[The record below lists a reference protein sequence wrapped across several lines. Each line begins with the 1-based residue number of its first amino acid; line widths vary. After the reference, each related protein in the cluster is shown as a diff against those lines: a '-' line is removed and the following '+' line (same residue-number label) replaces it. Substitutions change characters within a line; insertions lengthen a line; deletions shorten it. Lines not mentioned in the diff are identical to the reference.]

1 MKALQRKEP
10 YMTKKQSTRREILRG
25 GLALAGLGVFGI
37 PEWALP
43 ALAQSETLVPFTD
56 LPENINLTP
65 TADRRL
71 LDIRRIDGP
80 FTPKD
85 QFFTTQH
92 YGHPEVDPATFR
104 LKVTGLVNRPKSL
117 SLDELRKIGSGDLVA
132 GFECSGNRRPLQ
144 GLSGNGRW
152 TGVPLKAVLDS
163 AGVKASAREFVFFG
177 ADHGE
182 EEIEFRAQKFKLD
195 QQFGRSLPREKAM
208 SAEPFLAW
216 AMNGE
221 PLTRHQGS
229 PLRLIVPGWYGV
241 ANVKW
246 LLQIHVQEDQYLG
259 KYQARWYRT
268 LKGEM
273 IDGEMKWKETAIT
286 QMKLKSFIA
295 RVTRDGSRHKVL
307 GVVLHDGTPVKS
319 VEVRVDQGPWQ
330 PAAMDASTS
339 GKYSWKFFTYT
350 WNGATPGEHT
360 LVSRVTDVNGKVQ
373 PTVEELETKK
383 SFLEDNSQHPRKVM
397 VS

>member
-1 MKALQRKEP
+1 
-10 YMTKKQSTRREILRG
+10 MTSEIKRREILKG
-25 GLALAGLGVFGI
+25 SLALAGLSVFGV
-37 PEWALP
+37 PEWAIP
-43 ALAQSETLVPFTD
+43 ALAQGETLVPFTD
-56 LPENINLTP
+56 LPKDMNLTP
-65 TADRRL
+65 TADRRT
-71 LDIRRIDGP
+71 LDIRKIDGP

-104 LKVTGLVNRPKSL
+104 LKVSGLVDRPKSF
-117 SLDELRKIGSGDLVA
+117 SLDELRKMGSVELVA

-152 TGVPLKAVLDS
+152 TGVPLKTVLNS

-177 ADHGE
+177 ADHGLE
-182 EEIEFRAQKFKLD
+182 DIEWRTQTFKLE

-208 SAEPFLAW
+208 SSEPMLVY

-246 LLQIHVQEDQYLG
+246 LSQIHVQEDQYLG
-259 KYQARWYRT
+259 KFQARWYRT

-273 IDGEMKWKETAIT
+273 IDGEMKWKETAVT
-286 QMKLKSFIA
+286 HMQLKSFIA
-295 RVTRDGSRHKVL
+295 RVTREGERYKVL
-307 GVVLHDGTPVKS
+307 GVVLNDGTPLKS
-319 VEVRVDQGPWQ
+319 VEVRVDDGPWQ
-330 PAAMDASTS
+330 PATMDPSTS
-339 GKYSWKFFTYT
+339 AKYSWKLFTWI

-360 LVSRVTDVNGKVQ
+360 LVSRVTDVNGRVQ
-373 PTVEELETKK
+373 PTAEDLDTKK

-397 VS
+397 IT